1 MSNTQQHNTHDDAVQ
16 YDMSMYFT
24 VHVTFQGWKYCDIV
38 ILLYACLLFYSHKKP
53 WFYDYKKPTKSSSSS
68 AIRFHAPFYKT
79 K

>member
-1 MSNTQQHNTHDDAVQ
+1 MSNTQQHNTHDDTVQ

-38 ILLYACLLFYSHKKP
+38 ILLYACLLFYSHKKHD
-53 WFYDYKKPTKSSSSS
+53 FMITKKLPR
-68 AIRFHAPFYKT
+68 AAVAVIRFHAPFYKT